1 MSDNEILN
9 KVKGFSKRKWNEFI
23 FWFTEK
29 EHPRSILNKNVFFHD
44 LLKIVGLVLVFL
56 IVYSN
61 VDKLNQIVL
70 IFIKI
75 GSLLQ
80 LVLLF
85 FILRKA
91 WHLTINL
98 KYAFRGLNHG
108 TKAIIAIAI
117 VLLLFIAFINQ
128 DKVVNSIT
136 QTYEETN
143 LSKLNPIQVSGNFS
157 LGNLGFSKLSEN
169 INTCPQINVPINF
182 YGYDSYDG
190 TIGNIREKSYDDWNI
205 KGQATC
211 RKGSKEG
218 ENLNKYYCGGYT
230 YFFGIG
236 DVNAYVE
243 KTIISSTGDI
253 GKTYKYV
260 IWNIY
265 DEKENFIETKCL
277 GNPDEFEQKQAEKLY
292 NEMLKWA

>member
-9 KVKGFSKRKWNEFI
+9 KVKGFSKRKWNEFT

-108 TKAIIAIAI
+108 TKAIMAIAKI
-117 VLLLFIAFINQ
+117 FPFFVALKTRIWSSL
-128 DKVVNSIT
+128 DK
-136 QTYEETN
+136 
-143 LSKLNPIQVSGNFS
+143 
-157 LGNLGFSKLSEN
+157 
-169 INTCPQINVPINF
+169 
-182 YGYDSYDG
+182 
-190 TIGNIREKSYDDWNI
+190 IRFCDECYNKI
-205 KGQATC
+205 K
-211 RKGSKEG
+211 
-218 ENLNKYYCGGYT
+218 
-230 YFFGIG
+230 
-236 DVNAYVE
+236 
-243 KTIISSTGDI
+243 
-253 GKTYKYV
+253 
-260 IWNIY
+260 
-265 DEKENFIETKCL
+265 
-277 GNPDEFEQKQAEKLY
+277 
-292 NEMLKWA
+292 